1 MKQRSWTQRLGL
13 ILAAGIIVSACSSS
27 STPSPVA
34 ATPTVAANPTTAA
47 NASGAAAT
55 MAPLKVPSAPVTI
68 NVLDVAGNLQLTKQ
82 MMENFKAAHPE
93 IVANI
98 TYSTATAP
106 ELAGKLQAQQAGG
119 NAQISL
125 VMTGTDGLSAGIKN
139 NLLAK
144 VIPDHQDMFPGLM
157 DNYLAPAADMQGLA
171 QGYGIEVVYYPSGP
185 LVEYNPTNVTTP
197 PTTPAE
203 LLAWAKAH
211 PGKFEYARPAN
222 SGPGRTFLMA
232 LPYLLGD
239 KDPKDPTNGWANTWA
254 YLKDLGQ
261 YINVYQTGTTATMKD
276 LAAGTVDMIA
286 TTTGWYINPIIL
298 GTVPKTTAVGNF
310 ANMTWVTDAQYAVIP
325 NGVSTDTMTADLDLI
340 AWMLKP
346 DQQAISYDKGYF
358 YPGPAVKNVTLD
370 MAPADSQ
377 AALKGVVPAQFDQWI
392 AQFPKVTSLPAD
404 QQVVAFDLWDK
415 NIGKK

>member
-1 MKQRSWTQRLGL
+1 ML
-13 ILAAGIIVSACSSS
+13 LAVGMIASACGTSSAS
-27 STPSPVA
+27 PSP
-34 ATPTVAANPTTAA
+34 ATPAA
-47 NASGAAAT
+47 ASGGAA
-55 MAPLKVPSAPVTI
+55 LKIPSAPVTI
-68 NVLDVAGNLQLTKQ
+68 NVLDVAGNLQLTKA

-125 VMTGTDGLSAGIKN
+125 VMTGTDGLAAGIKN
-139 NLLAK
+139 NLLTK
-144 VIPDHQDMFPGLM
+144 VVPDHQDMFPGLM

-171 QGYGIEVVYYPSGP
+171 QGFGIEVVYYPSGP
-185 LVEYNPTNVTTP
+185 LLEYNPTNVTTP

-239 KDPKDPTNGWANTWA
+239 KDPKDPTNGWTNTWA

-261 YINVYQTGTTATMKD
+261 YINVYETGTSATMKD
-276 LAAGTVDMIA
+276 LAAGTVDMLSS
-286 TTTGWYINPIIL
+286 TTGWYINPIIL

-310 ANMTWVTDAQYAVIP
+310 QNMTWVTDAQYAVIP
-325 NGVSTDTMTADLDLI
+325 SGVSADTLTADLDLI

-377 AALKGVVPAQFDQWI
+377 AALKGVVPAQFETWI

-404 QQVVAFDLWDK
+404 QQVIAFDLWDK

>member
-34 ATPTVAANPTTAA
+34 ATPTGAANPTTAA
-47 NASGAAAT
+47 NGSGAAAT

-139 NLLAK
+139 NLLTK

-286 TTTGWYINPIIL
+286 STTGWYINPIIL

-325 NGVSTDTMTADLDLI
+325 NGVSADTMTADLDLI

-370 MAPADSQ
+370 MAPPDSQ